1 MDAIFACPAD
11 KRRRQHEL
19 GNCALMV
26 LAHKKLGLHHQDEGP
41 FLWRLT
47 LGNSTRRWPRSQ
59 LLLFLLGFLLH
70 AVPPGNYLPD
80 LSWARCISSAI
91 TSVSKMHC
99 SRYCGHY
106 TPVSRKIIGACGEPI
121 RGAHDLSFLTTV
133 S

>member
-1 MDAIFACPAD
+1 M
-11 KRRRQHEL
+11 K
-19 GNCALMV
+19 ALFF
-26 LAHKKLGLHHQDEGP
+26 GDS
-41 FLWRLT
+41 RLET
-47 LGNSTRRWPRSQ
+47 ARGDWPRSQ

-106 TPVSRKIIGACGEPI
+106 TPVSRKIIGACREPI
-121 RGAHDLSFLTTV
+121 RGAHDLSFLDYCLLTTGYCLLTTDARSHRDRSFQKSV
-133 S
+133 SRHR